1 MLIHILVFALLAIGL
16 ISLFMRREAAIN
28 LRQMHLKERRER
40 ITKRKI
46 TKTERL
52 KIVINAVLKQSG
64 YSTKA
69 FLIGCIAAA
78 TAGFALGYLL
88 FSGLLLAVATAVV
101 MLPLP
106 YLFFYLRAAKVR
118 RSEIDNLEQS
128 MSIITNA
135 FASSYDIVASVESFN
150 NERHRGIPPQLRVQ
164 TPFDAFVTNSTLTL
178 NSVDKSLVILDSM
191 VGNHYFSEWV
201 KTLRMC
207 GKDRGMVFALF
218 PIIQAMSDAK
228 IAQIETDTKIERAWR
243 EYIMTVVVMFS
254 IIPMFRFVNADWYA
268 ILVGTPIGQLL
279 LILMLVSTLV
289 SAVFVAKIAKHEGG
303 V

>member
-1 MLIHILVFALLAIGL
+1 MIIHIVVFALISIGL
-16 ISLFMRREAAIN
+16 ITLFMRKESAIN

-40 ITKRKI
+40 ITKQRI
-46 TKTERL
+46 TKTERI
-52 KIVINAVLKQSG
+52 KIVIYSVLKQSG
-64 YSTKA
+64 HSTKA
-69 FLIGCIAAA
+69 FVIGCTTAA
-78 TAGFALGYLL
+78 TAGLILGYLL
-88 FSGLLLAVATAVV
+88 FSGFILAVATAIV

-106 YLFFYLRAAKVR
+106 YLLFYLRAAKVR
-118 RSEIDNLEQS
+118 RSELDNLEQS
-128 MSIITNA
+128 MSIITNS
-135 FASSYDIVASVESFN
+135 FASSFDIVAAVEGFN
-150 NERHRGIPPQLRVQ
+150 NERNRGIPPHLRIQ
-164 TPFDAFVTNSTLTL
+164 TPYDAFVTNATLTL

-191 VGNHYFSEWV
+191 VSNHYFSEWV

-228 IAQIETDTKIERAWR
+228 IAQIEADTKIESAWR

-254 IIPMFRFVNADWYA
+254 IIPMFRFINADWYA

-279 LILMLVSTLV
+279 LLLMLISTLI
-289 SAVFVAKIAKHEGG
+289 SAVFVAKIAKQEGG